1 MPTGNMDPYVYP
13 GTNVLKNLQ
22 DIRDPDRL
30 SKFEMD
36 MTTRRLGEL
45 TQERDAVALLLRG
58 ER

>member
-1 MPTGNMDPYVYP
+1 MPTGNMDQYVYP

-22 DIRDPDRL
+22 DIRNPDRL

-36 MTTRRLGEL
+36 MTTRTLGEL